1 MHVTR
6 NPHYNFIITME
17 FLENYFKINNF
28 SERIQFL
35 RNSKNISEDLL
46 YKTLKLKYD
55 VQKFLENFQ
64 DLLSEKKE
72 NGHFM

>member
-1 MHVTR
+1 
-6 NPHYNFIITME
+6 ME

-28 SERIQFL
+28 SERIQLF

-46 YKTLKLKYD
+46 YKILKLKYD